1 MRGIFIK
8 LTICLSLLVP
18 LLASCSLPVKKEKND
33 KQVIRIG
40 LFEKNETTE
49 QYLRDQYFSLY
60 EYSHD
65 NTAIEFVYS
74 KNQDPVLGTKQLLNS
89 DNPPDIILLSYAV
102 IGEFID
108 DNYLVKLDPLIARD
122 KYDLDGLAQG
132 VVLGLRDFGKGSLYA
147 LSPTFSSSV
156 LIYNK
161 NIFNKAGVS
170 FPKDGMTWGDA
181 FDKARQIKIKGES
194 DSFGFS
200 FSWSWS
206 GELNENLSLYT
217 EPLNLH
223 EFDKSG
229 KKMTINTPEWENAW
243 TTIFEL
249 YREKVIPNEEDIMK
263 FKQERKS
270 DNGAIN
276 DNAFLSGKVAMT
288 IMSYRNFLR
297 MHKIQK
303 ASGGQIPF
311 EWDVATI
318 PVHPGLPNTGTHVPM
333 EPVLAINSKS
343 PNIEISWELIKFIC
357 GDEWARGKANS
368 MDNLL
373 ARTKYNKPKEGL
385 DYNINAFYKL
395 KPPAIDLDIARQY
408 LNKPDLHHVTK
419 LGEEK
424 LKKALKG
431 EVSVKEALSEW
442 ESEGNNLLK
451 KIEANQTIDTKNR
464 K

>member
-1 MRGIFIK
+1 MRFLFLK
-8 LTICLSLLVP
+8 VTICLSLLVS
-18 LLASCSLPVKKEKND
+18 LLVSCSLPVKQEKNE

-65 NTAIEFVYS
+65 NIAIEFVHA
-74 KNQDPVLGTKQLLNS
+74 KHKDPVLGTKQLLNS
-89 DNPPDIILLSYAV
+89 NNPPDIVLLSYAV

-108 DNYLVKLDPLIARD
+108 DNYLVKLDPLITRD
-122 KYDLDGLAQG
+122 KYDVDGLAQG
-132 VVLGLRDFGKGSLYA
+132 VISGLRDFGKGSLYA

-156 LIYNK
+156 LIYNE
-161 NIFNKAGVS
+161 NMFRNAGVTI
-170 FPKDGMTWGDA
+170 PTDGMTWEEA
-181 FDKARQIKIKGES
+181 FDKARQIKTKGEKE
-194 DSFGFS
+194 SFGFS
-200 FSWSWS
+200 FSWSWG
-206 GELNENLSLYT
+206 GELNESLNLYT
-217 EPLNLH
+217 GPLNLH

-229 KKMTINTPEWENAW
+229 RKMTVNTPEWEKVW
-243 TTIFEL
+243 TTIYDL
-249 YREKVIPNEEDIMK
+249 YKEKVTPNEEDITK
-263 FKQERKS
+263 FKNESKS
-270 DNGAIN
+270 NNGSIN
-276 DNAFLSGKVAMT
+276 DNAFLSGKIAMT
-288 IMSYRNFLR
+288 IMSYRNFVR
-297 MHKIQK
+297 MQKILK
-303 ASGGQIPF
+303 TSGSSIPF
-311 EWDVATI
+311 DWNIATM
-318 PVHPGLPNTGTHVPM
+318 PVHPGSPNTGTHVPM

-343 PNIEISWELIKFIC
+343 PNIEVSWDLIKFIC
-357 GDEWARGKANS
+357 GDEWARAKTNS
-368 MDNLL
+368 TDNLL
-373 ARTKYNKPKEGL
+373 ARIKYNKTKEGL

-395 KPPAIDLDIARQY
+395 KPPVIDLDKARQF
-408 LNKPDLHHVTK
+408 LSKPDLYHVTK